1 MLIAKAQNNYEKR
14 MLRVL
19 QYIYENPDGYLSL
32 DKLADVAAMS
42 RFHWH
47 RVFLALT
54 GETCAQAVRR
64 IRLHKSANLLC
75 RGDLP
80 VAKIAK
86 AIGYPN
92 SQSFI
97 RAFSERYRI
106 SPGAFRKEGQ
116 VGTLANNFIT
126 GKTTMY
132 DIEITEAPQRRLAA
146 IFHKGPYIGIAQHF
160 EALAT
165 IAASRGLWP
174 QIKNILGVYCDD
186 PNAVAEAELRSY
198 AGFEIDQNFDLQ
210 PETEEL
216 ILKGGAY
223 AVLHYIGPYT
233 SMQPAYNYLFGEWL
247 GNSGSELR
255 DEPAYEVY
263 LNSPSDTKPEELKT
277 DIYMPLV

>member
-19 QYIYENPDGYLSL
+19 QYIYENPDGDLSL

-80 VAKIAK
+80 VAEIAK

-97 RAFSERYRI
+97 RAFSERYGA
-106 SPGAFRKEGQ
+106 SPGVFRKEGQ
-116 VGTLANNFIT
+116 VGTLANNFIP
-126 GKTTMY
+126 GECTMY
-132 DIEITEAPQRRLAA
+132 NIEMTEAPQRRLAA

-165 IAASRGLWP
+165 IAVSRGLWP

-186 PNAVAEAELRSY
+186 PNAVAEAKLRSY
-198 AGFEIDQNFDLQ
+198 AGFEVDENFDLQ

-216 ILKGGAY
+216 IITGGAY
-223 AVLHYIGPYT
+223 AVLHYKGPYT
-233 SMQPAYNYLFGEWL
+233 SMQPAYNHLFGEWL
-247 GNSGSELR
+247 ANSGRELR
-255 DEPAYEVY
+255 DEPAYEIY
-263 LNSPSDTKPEELKT
+263 LNSPSDTKPEELET
-277 DIYMPLV
+277 DIYMPVF